1 MPKVV
6 SPTQHSDFRPISIT
20 SVLTRIME
28 RTVVNRFLYPAF
40 ITAPPSLSLDDQYA
54 FRPTGSTTAALIHLF
69 HTVTHMLTTNPYVIV
84 LCLDFSKAFDT
95 VRHATLL
102 QKLAQFDMPDN
113 VYNWMVDFFSGHTHC
128 TQ

>member
-6 SPTQHSDFRPISIT
+6 SPKHHADFRPISII

-28 RTVVNRFLYPAF
+28 RTIVTRFLYPAF
-40 ITAPPSLSLDDQYA
+40 TNAPSTLSLEDQYA
-54 FRPTGSTTAALIHLF
+54 FRPTGSPTAALIHLF

-95 VRHATLL
+95 VRHSTLL
-102 QKLAQFDMPDN
+102 EKLP
-113 VYNWMVDFFSGHTHC
+113 
-128 TQ
+128 